1 VSDVHQAP
9 GWWLA
14 SDGEWY
20 PPVTVPED
28 MASHRAVPA
37 PEERKQTMGRRA
49 VFFTALAL
57 IAVGAAAF
65 GYEISRGLESSI
77 TGDSPKQIL
86 ALVNA
91 AVQKEGSVHVA
102 TSLPSPRG
110 GTATYVNDAATDSG
124 RQTLTFGQARMTA
137 LVVAGTAY
145 VKANQLAM
153 TSLLQVSAPVAKRFA
168 NKWLSFP
175 SGDPAYK
182 SISQTLDLASLLQEV
197 TPTGTLSKLSPSVV
211 DGHSVI
217 GLRGELPGELG
228 GTLYVSTTGPPL
240 PVEEVSPGSGGTTT
254 AVFSNW
260 GEPVNVTAPAGAIPG
275 REAGVS

>member
-1 VSDVHQAP
+1 V
-9 GWWLA
+9 
-14 SDGEWY
+14 
-20 PPVTVPED
+20 
-28 MASHRAVPA
+28 
-37 PEERKQTMGRRA
+37 GRRA

-57 IAVGAAAF
+57 IAVGAGAF
-65 GYEISRGLESSI
+65 GYEISRGSESSI

-102 TSLPSPRG
+102 TSLPSPQG
-110 GTATYVNDAATDSG
+110 GTATYVNDAATDTG

-175 SGDPAYK
+175 SGDAAYK
-182 SISQTLDLASLLQEV
+182 SISQTLNLSSLLQEV
-197 TPTGTLSKLSPSVV
+197 TPTGTISKLSPSVV
-211 DGHSVI
+211 DGRSVI

-275 REAGVS
+275 SAAGVS